1 VRASQLREK
10 NVVDPE
16 EIVRKN
22 SNDETK
28 MSSENE
34 LSDVDEPKSQLEETE
49 IEFALKLVNSIKA
62 MNLGEISYHE
72 MVANFTLADDLKC
85 LYLFL
90 KAAPYS
96 PIVPIYPQ
104 EPFFLFKGVKVPT
117 AFDLTEAD
125 AHTITSYMESEQ
137 QEYFVDLRLHDLDQY
152 HIDAYERSIRIY
164 NDMVDKTRD
173 SYHSQVRDARSQ
185 IIEISAVIICVSII
199 VIVLAGL
206 F

>member
-1 VRASQLREK
+1 MRAKLIEK
-10 NVVDPE
+10 NVIDRE
-16 EIVRKN
+16 EFIRKTA
-22 SNDETK
+22 NDETEGP
-28 MSSENE
+28 SEI
-34 LSDVDEPKSQLEETE
+34 EPGDFVKSGRKLEETE
-49 IEFALKLVNSIKA
+49 TEFAIKLVNSIKA

-90 KAAPYS
+90 KAAPYN

-104 EPFFLFKGVKVPT
+104 EPFFLFKGVRVPT

-125 AHTITSYMESEQ
+125 ANTITSYMESEQ
-137 QEYFVDLRLHDLDQY
+137 PEDFVDLRLHDLDQY

-199 VIVLAGL
+199 VVVLAGL

>member
-1 VRASQLREK
+1 M
-10 NVVDPE
+10 VDPE
-16 EIVRKN
+16 ELVRKT
-22 SNDETK
+22 SNDAAE
-28 MSSENE
+28 MSSEIE
-34 LSDVDEPKSQLEETE
+34 HGEVDEPRSQLEETE
-49 IEFALKLVNSIKA
+49 TEFAIKLVNSIKA

-104 EPFFLFKGVKVPT
+104 EPFFLFKGVRVPT
-117 AFDLTEAD
+117 AFDLTEAE
-125 AHTITSYMESEQ
+125 ANTITSYMESEQ
-137 QEYFVDLRLHDLDQY
+137 PEYFVDLRLHDLDQY

-164 NDMVDKTRD
+164 NDMLDKTRD
-173 SYHSQVRDARSQ
+173 SYLSQVRDARSQ

>member
-1 VRASQLREK
+1 MIDPDKKVEK
-10 NVVDPE
+10 NSTDDATE
-16 EIVRKN
+16 K
-22 SNDETK
+22 
-28 MSSENE
+28 SS
-34 LSDVDEPKSQLEETE
+34 E
-49 IEFALKLVNSIKA
+49 IEFDDIDEPGHQSDETETEFAIKLVNSIKA

-72 MVANFTLADDLKC
+72 MVANFSLVDDLKC

-90 KAAPYS
+90 KAVPYS

-125 AHTITSYMESEQ
+125 AHSITSYMESEQ
-137 QEYFVDLRLHDLDQY
+137 PEHFVDLRLHDLDQY

-164 NDMVDKTRD
+164 NDMVDKTRGA
-173 SYHSQVRDARSQ
+173 YYSQVREARSQ

-199 VIVLAGL
+199 VVVLAGL

>member
-1 VRASQLREK
+1 MRASQLREK

-16 EIVRKN
+16 EIVQKT
-22 SNDETK
+22 SNDEIK
-28 MSSENE
+28 MSSETE
-34 LSDVDEPKSQLEETE
+34 LDDVDEPKSQLEETE
-49 IEFALKLVNSIKA
+49 TEFALKLVNSIKA

-104 EPFFLFKGVKVPT
+104 EPFFLFKGVRVPT

-125 AHTITSYMESEQ
+125 ANTITSYMESEQ
-137 QEYFVDLRLHDLDQY
+137 PGYFVDLRLHDLDQY